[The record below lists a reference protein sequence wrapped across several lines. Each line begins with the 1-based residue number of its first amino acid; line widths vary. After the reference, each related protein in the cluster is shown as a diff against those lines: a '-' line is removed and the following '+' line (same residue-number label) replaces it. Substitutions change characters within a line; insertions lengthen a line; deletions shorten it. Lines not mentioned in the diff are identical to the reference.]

1 MAIIL
6 PLSLIDAILVLW
18 IMGAL
23 VNTMRALRIRNNVA
37 KLSLYRQFTLVLA
50 LGVVGT
56 FSSARLLTF

>member
-1 MAIIL
+1 MAVIL

-23 VNTMRALRIRNNVA
+23 VNTMRALRIRNNIG

-50 LGVVGT
+50 FGVVGT
-56 FSSARLLTF
+56 STF